1 MATNN
6 MAMIL
11 LAGGAAIIGATFF
24 LKPKDEKPPPPG
36 ERTGLTVAQIL
47 AAEAGQ
53 VGSGG
58 NGGNGIKPTRPTVE
72 QHKTAPKGL
81 PHGWEGAA
89 RGGDPTQEGGD
100 TEYIYIQDMPEIL
113 AVKNPNLPRFNAVV
127 ALNY

>member
-24 LKPKDEKPPPPG
+24 LKPKDEKPPP
-36 ERTGLTVAQIL
+36 GL
-47 AAEAGQ
+47 
-53 VGSGG
+53 SGG
-58 NGGNGIKPTRPTVE
+58 SPTPVPVVRNGGNGRKPTRPTTEV
-72 QHKTAPKGL
+72 HKTAPKGL

-113 AVKNPNLPRFNAVV
+113 ADKNPNLPRFNAVV